1 MIVGLRTDGNEY
13 VAQNAALRTET
24 SHGRQLAILGSLSSD
39 LSPQPAQVAPVF
51 GSRPG
56 RHSAS
61 RLGGTGRL
69 LPSHLVGSGAQVLA
83 FNPVPILLDPGDTQ
97 LVQGFAPPVGG
108 ARHQRQHRDARQ
120 QDDEGDDPEG
130 LGHMCSPFHAR
141 SGLERVSW
149 MGIGGS
155 GTSLAFVRRSDDPAS
170 GPSPRIVDTVVVD
183 YAAVGSVAARQAS

>member
-1 MIVGLRTDGNEY
+1 MGLPPDGNEY
-13 VAQNAALRTET
+13 LAHNAALRTET

-83 FNPVPILLDPGDTQ
+83 FNPVPILLDP
-97 LVQGFAPPVGG
+97 VVGR
-108 ARHQRQHRDARQ
+108 ARWVAQ
-120 QDDEGDDPEG
+120 
-130 LGHMCSPFHAR
+130 
-141 SGLERVSW
+141 
-149 MGIGGS
+149 
-155 GTSLAFVRRSDDPAS
+155 
-170 GPSPRIVDTVVVD
+170 
-183 YAAVGSVAARQAS
+183 AVGAP

>member
-1 MIVGLRTDGNEY
+1 MIFVGSSGCCCGRGREKSTPHRMIVGLRTDGNEY

-83 FNPVPILLDPGDTQ
+83 FNPVPILLDPEVRSEHLSRRQ
-97 LVQGFAPPVGG
+97 VGG
-108 ARHQRQHRDARQ
+108 AQVRT
-120 QDDEGDDPEG
+120 PEG
-130 LGHMCSPFHAR
+130 
-141 SGLERVSW
+141 
-149 MGIGGS
+149 
-155 GTSLAFVRRSDDPAS
+155 RR
-170 GPSPRIVDTVVVD
+170 
-183 YAAVGSVAARQAS
+183 